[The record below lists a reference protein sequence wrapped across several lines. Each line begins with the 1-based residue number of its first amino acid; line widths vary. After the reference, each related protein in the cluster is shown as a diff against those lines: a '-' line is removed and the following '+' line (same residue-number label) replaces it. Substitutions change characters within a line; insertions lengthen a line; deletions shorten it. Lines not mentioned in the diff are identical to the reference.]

1 MQLCPV
7 SGGGLDMKRR
17 ATKALQD
24 ERLTG
29 IRGGQ
34 ARGSALPLDAGTV
47 EHSLMVEPGGD
58 TAPSPDVGTVKHG
71 LMVEPGG

>member
-24 ERLTG
+24 ERLAG

-34 ARGSALPLDAGTV
+34 ARG
-47 EHSLMVEPGGD
+47 
-58 TAPSPDVGTVKHG
+58 TAPPSDIGTVKHG
-71 LMVEPGG
+71 LMVEPHGEASPPPDVGTVKIGLMVEPNG